1 VYSGTYDGDAWASGL
16 FPRLPLTTG
25 LTVCDLRTASPA
37 VQLTIATLAGLV
49 NRGPQRLY
57 LIEHDDDVFWLSAL
71 DSSLPRSTVLQTG
84 DDLLACLIAQYR
96 VHLQGLVLYA
106 PALPTTRNVASML
119 AALYDGLAV
128 SPEQAALL
136 QREPYGLPILADLR
150 LHTWRSSLQVYT
162 WAHRHLLPQCTP
174 ELLAGL
180 APTIPGRL
188 RSFLV
193 TQRVFTCWLDTRRLP
208 HRSLAGWPGERQLF
222 KRILSDFSPGSRYLG
237 WFPDEPSGI
246 RLTSRAAL
254 LTLASDHCTNL
265 TIWSNMPRS
274 DQAQDHHVHLAAA
287 PAPARE
293 DLAHERE
300 PARKIYLSFT
310 FSDGDNLQYCQ
321 HRLLHLWQDPARGL
335 LPLGWTIAPAL
346 GQIMPALAAFYQR
359 TASANDEFIAGPSG
373 AAYLLPSHLRG
384 PYRTPFLH
392 LTARYMQAMHLVVL
406 QVLDSNTRFSM
417 KFLHPGLQRSFVAHL
432 TPCGLRGILSG
443 AGSVSPFWQRRTGLP
458 IYHNLGL
465 ALTPRRTLKLIQ
477 RAAARGQRFLNVY
490 VFAWQISPGDLL
502 ELVGHLDET
511 FCLVTPGQLLELI
524 ARDYVSGS
532 TSSRR

>member
-1 VYSGTYDGDAWASGL
+1 VDGTHDSDAQAPGL
-16 FPRLPLTTG
+16 FPRLPLTTS

-37 VQLTIATLAGLV
+37 VQLSIATLAGLV

-57 LIEHDDDVFWLSAL
+57 LIEHDDDIFWLSLLA
-71 DSSLPRSTVLQTG
+71 SSLPQSRVPAAG

-96 VHLQGLVLYA
+96 SHLQGLVLYA
-106 PALPTTRNVASML
+106 PALPATRNVASML
-119 AALYDGLAV
+119 AALYACLAV
-128 SPEQAALL
+128 SPEQAVRL
-136 QREPYGLPILADLR
+136 QREPSGLPVLADLR
-150 LHTWRSSLQVYT
+150 LHAWRNSLQAYT
-162 WAHRHLLPQCTP
+162 WAYRHILPLCAP

-180 APTIPGRL
+180 APTIAGRL

-193 TQRVFTCWLDTRRLP
+193 TQRVFTCWLDARRLP
-208 HRSLAGWPGERQLF
+208 HLSAAGWPGERQLF
-222 KRILSDFSPGSRYLG
+222 KRILSHFSPGSRYLG

-265 TIWSNMPRS
+265 AIWSNMPES
-274 DQAQDHHVHLAAA
+274 HQAQVPH
-287 PAPARE
+287 PRE
-293 DLAHERE
+293 ELVRAQES
-300 PARKIYLSFT
+300 ATQTYLSFT

-321 HRLLHLWQDPARGL
+321 HRLLHLWQDPARGS

-346 GQIMPALAAFYQR
+346 GQAMPALAAFYQR
-359 TASANDEFIAGPSG
+359 TASANDEFVAGPSG

-384 PYRTPFLH
+384 AYRITFLQ
-392 LTARYMQAMHLVVL
+392 LTASYMQAMHLVVL

-417 KFLHPGLQRSFVAHL
+417 KFLHPGLQRLFVTHL
-432 TPCGLRGILSG
+432 TSSGLRGIFSG
-443 AGSVSPFWQRRTGLP
+443 AGSISPSWQRRTGLP

-465 ALTPRRTLKLIQ
+465 AMTPRRTLKLIQ

-490 VFAWQISPGDLL
+490 VFAWRMSPGDLHD
-502 ELVGHLDET
+502 LVGHLDET

-524 ARDYVSGS
+524 ARDYASGS